1 MISIKE
7 GLFYL
12 DGKFKWIR
20 PNMNLYH
27 INKNCENII
36 SISNS
41 GDLAF
46 DFYKYATNFFD
57 AAECVIHY
65 LGEDASEKQ
74 DIAKLDLWYFAMV
87 YLYRQSLELIVKAN
101 IFQVITANAAKKDI
115 VGEIRHDLKEGFEKI
130 LELKNL
136 TINEN
141 DDAKWLINF

>member
-1 MISIKE
+1 M
-7 GLFYL
+7 